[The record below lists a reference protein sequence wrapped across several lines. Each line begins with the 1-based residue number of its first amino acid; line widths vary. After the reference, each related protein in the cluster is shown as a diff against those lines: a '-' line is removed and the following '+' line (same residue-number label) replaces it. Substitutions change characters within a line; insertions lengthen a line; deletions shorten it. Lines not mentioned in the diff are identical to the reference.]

1 MLASP
6 DLRSRTAS
14 STPSPQPHPPSPPT
28 QGMSPA
34 RRAGHAFVQIGGWV
48 KQPLALDAD
57 ALAAFDPLLVSDFVV
72 VCTLDGAHGGP
83 RRLRG
88 VPLRRLVD
96 AAGPAFD
103 QRTDFKRVALVAE
116 SREGYRA
123 LFSWNEVFN
132 SVVGDGVV
140 VAWDSPDAPL
150 PDPAGPFA
158 LVSLYDRAT
167 GPRFVQRLAS
177 VDLHKLW

>member
-1 MLASP
+1 MNATLESPTLASASASACAAP
-6 DLRSRTAS
+6 SR
-14 STPSPQPHPPSPPT
+14 
-28 QGMSPA
+28 G
-34 RRAGHAFVQIGGWV
+34 AGFDRVHLGGWV
-48 KQPLALDAD
+48 RRPLALDAL
-57 ALAAFDPLLVSDFVV
+57 ALAAFDPVSITDFVV
-72 VCTLDGAHGGP
+72 VCTFDGAHGGP
-83 RRLRG
+83 RPLRA
-88 VPLRRLVD
+88 VPLRKLIE
-96 AAGPAFD
+96 ATGPAFV
-103 QRTDFKRVALVAE
+103 QRTDFKRVAIVAE
-116 SREGYRA
+116 SHEGYRA

-140 VAWDSPDAPL
+140 VAWDCPEVPL

>member
-1 MLASP
+1 MIA
-6 DLRSRTAS
+6 TAD
-14 STPSPQPHPPSPPT
+14 HPPLT
-28 QGMSPA
+28 AATPA
-34 RRAGHAFVQIGGWV
+34 PRAGRAFVQLGGWV
-48 KQPLALDAD
+48 KKPLQLDAE

-83 RRLRG
+83 CHLRG

-96 AAGPAFD
+96 AAVPAFD

-132 SVVGDGVV
+132 SVIGDGVI
-140 VAWDSPDAPL
+140 VAWNCPEAPL
-150 PDPAGPFA
+150 PETAGPFA